1 MALATQCPH
10 CYTSFRVA
18 NDQLKL
24 HAGMVRCGSCKLTFN
39 GIEHLLAPGEAPRKR
54 PDSNLTESA
63 SEQQTPSSHHQE
75 AAVEDT
81 TPLSSRQTEPQ
92 HQSSLDEHPTESD
105 AREQSHH
112 PEIAADEASQDGD
125 EHKPQITAEFIA
137 EFEAEFEADSDIVE
151 ADAQN
156 DQLDA
161 ADSKNQEFDFESNRQ
176 SGEEHDFATAN
187 DEATQEQA
195 QDTIDKNA
203 SPIDTTAPALNLDS
217 NLDSNLAPEFNSD
230 VETKEK
236 SNSNSDQELDE
247 FEQLMNLGS
256 ASESVHS
263 QQQQNLMQQF
273 SAQLETIEPELGVS
287 GTAEPK
293 PESNSNDKQKPSPLT
308 GKLEF
313 ELTSEERALVE
324 QADLLHQLELENRIA
339 TLDEDA
345 KEWSRH
351 EPHLGEDLTESAS
364 SNRPPSFTSSYAT
377 TAQSSA
383 DSDTHS
389 DAIYAEEPVE
399 SISDSQPPAEID
411 GDEETPKFVL
421 QAEKKRR
428 YGKWQTIALFFS
440 CLVLVFAT
448 LVQGA
453 YFFRTQIA
461 AQWPAT
467 KPHLLRACQMIG
479 CQIKLPAERRM
490 LELVGSELL
499 ILNEELRINTLAFQI
514 QNKSSTIQEW
524 PALELTLKDRRG
536 KTVLQKVFQASEYLN
551 TKSDLPKG
559 IAALSESNHKL
570 YFELNIA
577 KASNYQVEIFYP

>member
-54 PDSNLTESA
+54 PDSSVTESI
-63 SEQQTPSSHHQE
+63 SEPHTP
-75 AAVEDT
+75 AVEET
-81 TPLSSRQTEPQ
+81 KTPPSAVQTAAQ
-92 HQSSLDEHPTESD
+92 QQSSLDIQQTESD
-105 AREQSHH
+105 TKELSPDPDITPQ
-112 PEIAADEASQDGD
+112 EASQ
-125 EHKPQITAEFIA
+125 ESEKHAPKITTEFTT
-137 EFEAEFEADSDIVE
+137 EFEVDSAIVDTGAQGDYFDGADSI
-151 ADAQN
+151 
-156 DQLDA
+156 
-161 ADSKNQEFDFESNRQ
+161 NQKFDFESNRQ
-176 SGEEHDFATAN
+176 SIEEHDFATTGN
-187 DEATQEQA
+187 EAA
-195 QDTIDKNA
+195 QKHAKNA
-203 SPIDTTAPALNLDS
+203 VDEHTSTKNPDTPDFDQDINLEPAFNARPQSKEQSDS
-217 NLDSNLAPEFNSD
+217 EPEI
-230 VETKEK
+230 
-236 SNSNSDQELDE
+236 DE

-256 ASESVHS
+256 ASELVHS
-263 QQQQNLMQQF
+263 QQQQNLIEQF

-287 GTAEPK
+287 DPTEPK
-293 PESNSNDKQKPSPLT
+293 SDSNSNDKQKPSPLVGKSPLT

-351 EPHLGEDLTESAS
+351 EPHLGEDLTASAA
-364 SNRPPSFTSSYAT
+364 SNRSPSFEPSHAT
-377 TAQSSA
+377 TTQTNT
-383 DSDTHS
+383 DSD
-389 DAIYAEEPVE
+389 AQYAAEPVE
-399 SISDSQPPAEID
+399 STSDSQLPTEID

-440 CLVLVFAT
+440 CLLLVFAT
-448 LVQGA
+448 LLQGA

-467 KPHLLRACQMIG
+467 KPHLLRACQLIG

-514 QNKSSTIQEW
+514 QNKSSTMQEW

>member
-54 PDSNLTESA
+54 PDSKLTESA
-63 SEQQTPSSHHQE
+63 SEQQTPSSHQQE

-112 PEIAADEASQDGD
+112 PEIAARDASQDGD

-364 SNRPPSFTSSYAT
+364 SNRPPSFTSSHAT

-383 DSDTHS
+383 DSDEHS

-399 SISDSQPPAEID
+399 STSDSQPPAEID

-448 LVQGA
+448 LLQGA

>member
-54 PDSNLTESA
+54 PDSSLMESA
-63 SEQQTPSSHHQE
+63 NAQQAPSSRQQE
-75 AAVEDT
+75 PAVEGT
-81 TPLSSRQTEPQ
+81 TPPNSGQTEPQ

-105 AREQSHH
+105 ATEQSQN
-112 PEIAADEASQDGD
+112 PEIAAHDASQDVD
-125 EHKPQITAEFIA
+125 EHEPQITTEVTA
-137 EFEAEFEADSDIVE
+137 EFEANSDMVDV
-151 ADAQN
+151 DAQN
-156 DQLDA
+156 DQLDGT
-161 ADSKNQEFDFESNRQ
+161 DSKDQEFHFESNHQ

-187 DEATQEQA
+187 DETTQEQTQNA
-195 QDTIDKNA
+195 IDENA
-203 SPIDTTAPALNLDS
+203 SLTNTAAPTLSLDS
-217 NLDSNLAPEFNSD
+217 NPDSNLAPEFNPD
-230 VETKEK
+230 VETQEK
-236 SNSNSDQELDE
+236 SDSSSDQELDE

-287 GTAEPK
+287 DTSDPK
-293 PESNSNDKQKPSPLT
+293 PEINSKDKQKPSPLT

-351 EPHLGEDLTESAS
+351 EPHLGEDLIESAS
-364 SNRPPSFTSSYAT
+364 SNRPPSFVSSHAT

-383 DSDTHS
+383 DSDAHS
-389 DAIYAEEPVE
+389 NAIYGEEPVE

-440 CLVLVFAT
+440 CIVLVFVT
-448 LVQGA
+448 LLQGA

-467 KPHLLRACQMIG
+467 KPHLLRACQLIG

-514 QNKSSTIQEW
+514 QNKSSTSQEW

-536 KTVLQKVFQASEYLN
+536 KTVLQKVFQANEYLN

>member
-1 MALATQCPH
+1 
-10 CYTSFRVA
+10 
-18 NDQLKL
+18 
-24 HAGMVRCGSCKLTFN
+24 MVRCGSCKLTFN

-54 PDSNLTESA
+54 PDSKLTESA
-63 SEQQTPSSHHQE
+63 SEQQTPSSLQQE

-92 HQSSLDEHPTESD
+92 HQSSLDEHPIASD

-112 PEIAADEASQDGD
+112 PEIAPDEASQDGD

-137 EFEAEFEADSDIVE
+137 EFGAEFEAGSDIVE

-161 ADSKNQEFDFESNRQ
+161 ADSKNREFDFESNRQ
-176 SGEEHDFATAN
+176 SGEEHDFVTAN
-187 DEATQEQA
+187 DEATQEQT
-195 QDTIDKNA
+195 QDTIDINA

-217 NLDSNLAPEFNSD
+217 NPDSNLAPEFNSD

-287 GTAEPK
+287 GTTEPK

-351 EPHLGEDLTESAS
+351 EPHLGEVLTESALTS
-364 SNRPPSFTSSYAT
+364 RPPSFTSSHAT
-377 TAQSSA
+377 TVRSSA
-383 DSDTHS
+383 DSDAHT
-389 DAIYAEEPVE
+389 DTIYTEEQIE

-440 CLVLVFAT
+440 CLVLVFAI
-448 LVQGA
+448 LLQGG

>member
-54 PDSNLTESA
+54 PDSSLTESA
-63 SEQQTPSSHHQE
+63 NAQQAPSSRQQE
-75 AAVEDT
+75 AAVEGT
-81 TPLSSRQTEPQ
+81 TPPNSGQTEPQ

-105 AREQSHH
+105 ATEPSHN
-112 PEIAADEASQDGD
+112 PEIAAHDASQDVD
-125 EHKPQITAEFIA
+125 EHEPQITTELIA
-137 EFEAEFEADSDIVE
+137 EFEAKFEANSDIVDV
-151 ADAQN
+151 DAQN
-156 DQLDA
+156 DQLDET
-161 ADSKNQEFDFESNRQ
+161 DSKDQEFRFESNHQ
-176 SGEEHDFATAN
+176 SREEHDFATAN
-187 DEATQEQA
+187 DEATQKQTQNA
-195 QDTIDKNA
+195 IDENA
-203 SPIDTTAPALNLDS
+203 SLTNTAAHTLSLDS
-217 NLDSNLAPEFNSD
+217 NPNSNLAPEFNLD
-230 VETKEK
+230 VETQEK
-236 SNSNSDQELDE
+236 SDSNSDKELDE

-287 GTAEPK
+287 DTSDSKSEI
-293 PESNSNDKQKPSPLT
+293 NSKDKQKPSPLT

-339 TLDEDA
+339 TIDEDA

-351 EPHLGEDLTESAS
+351 EPHLGEDLIESAS
-364 SNRPPSFTSSYAT
+364 SNRPPSFVSSHAT
-377 TAQSSA
+377 TTLSSA
-383 DSDTHS
+383 DSDAHS
-389 DAIYAEEPVE
+389 NTNYGEELVE
-399 SISDSQPPAEID
+399 SISDSQPPAEVD

-440 CLVLVFAT
+440 CLLLVFAT
-448 LVQGA
+448 LLQGT

-467 KPHLLRACQMIG
+467 KPHLLRACQLIG

-490 LELVGSELL
+490 LELAGSELL

-536 KTVLQKVFQASEYLN
+536 KTVLQKVFQANEYLN

-559 IAALSESNHKL
+559 IAAFSESNHKL